1 MHAFEV
7 DQKQEPARELVS
19 LQEAKEQP
27 YATAKFLEVQDG
39 TDKCSVPRHAV
50 HKALY
55 DHIWFNHIYMVE
67 PSGSHRSHLQRVLVA
82 TTRQPG

>member
-27 YATAKFLEVQDG
+27 YATAKFLEVQD
-39 TDKCSVPRHAV
+39 V
-50 HKALY
+50 HGIFMKRY
-55 DHIWFNHIYMVE
+55 E
-67 PSGSHRSHLQRVLVA
+67 QRTAPVVCFETA
-82 TTRQPG
+82 Q